1 MNISMTLRTVAQY
14 LPDRPAVTWSE
25 GVLSYA
31 ALEDQVQRI
40 AGALVARHGLQPGDR
55 VGLAMTNCAEF
66 YPVLYGTWRAGLT
79 AVPVNAKLHPRELAW
94 ILQNCGA
101 RLAVATPDLAEKMSG
116 YPEESWPEIISTTSP
131 DYRALLDGE
140 PIAEAGSDPD
150 DNAWIFYTSGTTG
163 RPKGAQLSHRNLL
176 FMMHA
181 YYADIDYIGPQ
192 DTMVHAA
199 PLSHG
204 AGIYGLAHLAKG
216 SNNVI
221 YPGFDTG
228 EIIKSFSTYGNVSM
242 FAAPTMVKR
251 LLDDPRAG
259 SADISGLK
267 TIAYGGAPM
276 YVADI
281 KRGLAMF
288 GPRFYQ
294 LFGQGE
300 APMTI
305 SGLPKWMHADSEH
318 PRFDA
323 RLGSTGIAR
332 TGCAFK
338 IVDPDGRE
346 LPAGE
351 VGEIITKSD
360 VVMKGYWENP
370 EANAKALRDGW
381 LWTGDMGFVDH
392 EGFLTIKDRSKDMII
407 SGGTNIY
414 PREIEEVLL
423 TSDAVLECAVVSRP
437 HDDWGEEVIAY
448 VVRRPGHDIDESGLD
463 QLCLD
468 NIARF
473 KRPKGYRFVD
483 ALPKNNYGKILKTDL
498 REWLARETG

>member
-1 MNISMTLRTVAQY
+1 MNLSMTLKSVARY
-14 LPDRPAVTWSE
+14 LPDRPAVTSSE
-25 GVLSYA
+25 GTLNYSG
-31 ALEDQVQRI
+31 LEAQASRI
-40 AGALVARHGLQPGDR
+40 AGALLKRHGLSTGDR
-55 VGLAMTNCAEF
+55 VGMTMTNCGAF
-66 YPVLYGTWRAGLT
+66 YPTLYGIWRAGLT
-79 AVPVNAKLHPRELAW
+79 AVPINSKLHPRELAW
-94 ILQNCGA
+94 ILGNCGA
-101 RLAVATPDLAEKMSG
+101 RLVIATRDLADSMTGHPDEN
-116 YPEESWPEIISTTSP
+116 WPEIIATASA

-140 PIAEAGSDPD
+140 AIDEVESAPD

-163 RPKGAQLSHRNLL
+163 RPKGAQLTHRNLL
-176 FMMHA
+176 FMIHA
-181 YYADIDYIGPQ
+181 YYADIDFVGPQ
-192 DTMVHAA
+192 DTIVHAA

-204 AGIYGLAHLAKG
+204 AGVYGLAHIARG
-216 SNNVI
+216 ANNVI
-221 YPGFDTG
+221 YPGFDTAQ
-228 EIIKSFSTYGNVSM
+228 IIDSFGAYQNVSM

-251 LLDDPRAG
+251 LIDDPRAG
-259 SADISGLK
+259 ASDTSGLK
-267 TIAYGGAPM
+267 TIIYGGAPM

-281 KRGLAMF
+281 KRGIDTF

-305 SGLPKWMHADSEH
+305 SGLPKWMHADVAH
-318 PRFDA
+318 PRYEE

-332 TGCAFK
+332 TGCDFK
-338 IVDPDGRE
+338 IVDPDGTE
-346 LPAGE
+346 LPEGE
-351 VGEIITKSD
+351 IGEIITKSD

-370 EANAKALRDGW
+370 EANLSALRNGW
-381 LWTGDMGFVDH
+381 LWTGDMGFVDGD
-392 EGFLTIKDRSKDMII
+392 GFLTIKDRSKDMII

-423 TSDAVLECAVVSRP
+423 TSNAVRECAVVSRP

-448 VVRRPGHDIDESGLD
+448 VVKRPGQDIDEAGLD

-483 ALPKNNYGKILKTDL
+483 ALPKNNYGKILKTTL
-498 REWLARETG
+498 RDWLTEEAN